1 MTAPDSFAALK
12 TAASTHEQ
20 ILNAAM
26 VCLIQHGPART
37 NISTIAAQAGVSR
50 PTVYAHFD
58 NLPDLISAAISL
70 GVKLLCQSIEAHAS
84 AYSTPQDRIV
94 AAFLHTLSLSAQV
107 DILRTPMSFELPDS
121 DRDVIPDEAIT
132 AAREVLQHLVDDL
145 PSDQDRVDEIAETAV
160 RFFLSLAAFRRP
172 HGKTDLEGYLRR
184 VALPALGF

>member
-1 MTAPDSFAALK
+1 MSAPDAFASLK
-12 TAASTHEQ
+12 TADSTHGQ

-37 NISTIAAQAGVSR
+37 NISAIAAQAGVSR

-58 NLPDLISAAISL
+58 SLPGLISEAISL
-70 GVKLLCQSIEAHAS
+70 GVKLLCQSIETHARDYETS
-84 AYSTPQDRIV
+84 QDRIV
-94 AAFLHTLSLSAQV
+94 AAFLHTLNLSAQV

-132 AAREVLQHLVDDL
+132 AAREVLRHLADDL
-145 PSDQDRVDEIAETAV
+145 PDDKDRVDEIAETAV

-172 HGKTDLEGYLRR
+172 HGRTDLEGYLRR
-184 VALPALGF
+184 VVLPALGF